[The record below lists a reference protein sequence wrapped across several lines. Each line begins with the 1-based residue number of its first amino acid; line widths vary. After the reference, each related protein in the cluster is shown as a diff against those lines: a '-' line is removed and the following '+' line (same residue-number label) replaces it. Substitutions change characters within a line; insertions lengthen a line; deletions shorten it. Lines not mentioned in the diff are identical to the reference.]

1 MSVGGVTRVVVVGG
15 GCSGTLLAAEI
26 MSGVGERRVEVV
38 VVDPDATPGRG
49 VAYSTSCSSHL
60 LNVPAEQ
67 MSAYAARPGHF
78 AAWAHQH
85 DPSLSNLSFAPRK
98 LYGEYLAGV
107 WRDAQQGAAPGS
119 SLSHCRGRAVSA
131 QRSADGMRI
140 CVGLADGERLEADH
154 LVLAMGNLSPRAAD
168 AGSRGIDASS
178 RYIAD
183 PWRPGALDDVT
194 GSVLLIGTGLTAV
207 DVALMLTD
215 RGIVGPIRAVSRHG
229 LLPRSHR
236 PAAAP
241 VPAMASAPAARTVRS
256 LVAMVRRNA
265 AQYGDWRRAVGELRP
280 HVVELWRT
288 ASDAERRRFMRHASR
303 FWEIHRHRMAPE
315 VADRVGNLIAT
326 HRLTVRAGSIAGYR
340 DRQDDVAVMVR
351 RRGSAEIERFAV
363 SHVINCTGPQLRLSD
378 AGDPFVDSLL
388 ASGLVRPGPYGL
400 GLDVA
405 DGGAIVDAAGVHARN
420 LWAIGPM
427 RRGVE
432 WETTAAR
439 EIRCQAVALA
449 ARLSAC
455 AGAGTKTPAQDSDP
469 DPDDGAQRITRSL
482 AAVAVATAPTGVAPA
497 RIPG

>member
-1 MSVGGVTRVVVVGG
+1 
-15 GCSGTLLAAEI
+15 LLAAEI
-26 MSGVGERRVEVV
+26 MSGAGQGRVEVV
-38 VVDPDATPGRG
+38 VVDPAETPGRG
-49 VAYSTSCSSHL
+49 VAYSTSSLSHL

-78 AAWAHQH
+78 AAWAHQQ

-98 LYGEYLAGV
+98 LYGDYLEAV

-119 SLSHCRGRAVSA
+119 SLSHRRGRAVSA
-131 QRSADGMRI
+131 QRLANGGSI
-140 CVGLADGERLEADH
+140 CVGLAGGDRIEADH
-154 LVLAMGNLSPRAAD
+154 LVLAMGNLSPRPAVRD
-168 AGSRGIDASS
+168 SRGIDTSS

-207 DVALMLTD
+207 DVALTLSH

-241 VPAMASAPAARTVRS
+241 VPAMASSPAERTVRS
-256 LVAMVRRNA
+256 LIAMIRRNA
-265 AQYGDWRRAVGELRP
+265 ADHGDWRRAVDELRP

-288 ASDAERRRFMRHASR
+288 ASDVERRRFMRHASR

-315 VADRVGNLIAT
+315 VADRIGSLVAT

-340 DRQDDVAVMVR
+340 DRQHDVAVMVR
-351 RRGSAEIERFAV
+351 RRGTAEVERFTV
-363 SHVINCTGPQLRLSD
+363 SHVINCTGPQLRVSD
-378 AGDPFVDSLL
+378 AEDPFVDSLL
-388 ASGLVRPGPYGL
+388 AAGMVRPGPYGL
-400 GLDVA
+400 GLDV
-405 DGGAIVDAAGVHARN
+405 DEDGAILDTTGARTGN

-439 EIRCQAVALA
+439 EIRCQAVALG
-449 ARLSAC
+449 ARLSA
-455 AGAGTKTPAQDSDP
+455 AGGVGSDTVQRERSSDRGTHRTP
-469 DPDDGAQRITRSL
+469 RSL
-482 AAVAVATAPTGVAPA
+482 AAVAVAATPA
-497 RIPG
+497 GISPVRVPR

>member
-26 MSGVGERRVEVV
+26 MSGAGQGRVEVV
-38 VVDPDATPGRG
+38 VVDPDETPGRG
-49 VAYSTSCSSHL
+49 VAYSTSSLSHL

-78 AAWAHQH
+78 AAWAHQQ
-85 DPSLSNLSFAPRK
+85 DRSLSNLSFAPRK
-98 LYGEYLAGV
+98 LYGDYLASV

-119 SLSHCRGRAVSA
+119 SLSHRCGRAVSA
-131 QRSADGMRI
+131 ERKAEGGRI
-140 CVGLADGERLEADH
+140 CVGLAGGDHIEADH
-154 LVLAMGNLSPRAAD
+154 LVLAMGNLSPRPAAPD
-168 AGSRGIDASS
+168 SRGIDASS

-215 RGIVGPIRAVSRHG
+215 RGIAGPIRAVSRHG

-236 PAAAP
+236 PGAAP
-241 VPAMASAPAARTVRS
+241 VPAMPSAPAERTVRS
-256 LVAMVRRNA
+256 LIAMIRRTA
-265 AQYGDWRRAVGELRP
+265 ADHADWRRAVDELRP

-288 ASDAERRRFMRHASR
+288 APDAERRRFMRHASR

-315 VADRVGNLIAT
+315 VADRIGSLMAT
-326 HRLTVRAGSIAGYR
+326 HRLTVRAGAIAGYQ

-351 RRGSAEIERFAV
+351 RRGTAEVERLCV
-363 SHVINCTGPQLRLSD
+363 SHVINCTGPQLRVSE

-388 ASGLVRPGPYGL
+388 TAGMVRPGPYGL
-400 GLDVA
+400 GLDVG
-405 DGGAIVDAAGVHARN
+405 DDGAIIDATGARAGN

-439 EIRCQAVALA
+439 EIRCQAVSLA
-449 ARLSAC
+449 ARLSVA
-455 AGAGTKTPAQDSDP
+455 AGPHTET
-469 DPDDGAQRITRSL
+469 AQREEASEPGTQRVPRSL
-482 AAVAVATAPTGVAPA
+482 AAVVVAAAPA
-497 RIPG
+497 GRAPVRISR

>member
-1 MSVGGVTRVVVVGG
+1 MTRVVVVGG

-26 MSGVGERRVEVV
+26 MSGAGDRRVEVV
-38 VVDPDATPGRG
+38 VIDPDETPGRG

-98 LYGEYLAGV
+98 LFGEYLTGV
-107 WRDAQQGAAPGS
+107 WRDALEGAAPGS
-119 SLSHCRGRAVSA
+119 SLSHRRGRAVSA
-131 QRSADGMRI
+131 QRSADGSRI
-140 CVGLADGERLEADH
+140 CVELAGGDRLEADQV
-154 LVLAMGNLSPRAAD
+154 VLAMGNLSPRPAT
-168 AGSRGIDASS
+168 AGSRGIDTSS

-183 PWRPGALDDVT
+183 PWRPGALDGVT

-236 PAAAP
+236 PGATP
-241 VPAMASAPAARTVRS
+241 VPAMPSAPAERTVRS
-256 LVAMVRRNA
+256 LIAMLRRNA
-265 AQYGDWRRAVGELRP
+265 ASHGDWRRAVDELRP
-280 HVVELWRT
+280 HVVEVWRT
-288 ASDAERRRFMRHASR
+288 APDAERRRFMRHAAR

-315 VADRVGNLIAT
+315 VADRVGSLMAT
-326 HRLTVRAGSIAGYR
+326 HRFTVRAGSIAGYR

-351 RRGSAEIERFAV
+351 RRGTAEIERFTV
-363 SHVINCTGPQLRLSD
+363 SHVINCTGPQLRVSD

-388 ASGLVRPGPYGL
+388 AAGLVRPGPYGL

-405 DGGAIVDAAGVHARN
+405 EGGAIIDASGGQPGN

-449 ARLSAC
+449 ARLA
-455 AGAGTKTPAQDSDP
+455 AGATAQGGTAEGDLPPGSAP
-469 DPDDGAQRITRSL
+469 GNQRMPRSL
-482 AAVAVATAPTGVAPA
+482 AAVAVAAAPA
-497 RIPG
+497 GIAPVRISR